1 MDGFYDFRAPG
12 DGTSAG
18 PVDVSVRSYAHMTMR
33 AAYNRAGLSVLLC
46 YGVVSVV
53 SAVLLAAAF
62 AFSLIPDLLERF
74 RGILDAGQMPD
85 LVQGIRD
92 LAGGSFQDWVTLLS
106 VFASGIG
113 LAVSLPLM
121 RKVLKYRSC
130 TPVRRQPLSAPLFLL
145 VILAAYGLWGVGVY
159 AGNFIEFL
167 GYPLSSS
174 SLMMPD
180 SDTGILL
187 TLLPLLYAVFG
198 APVFEELVF
207 RKTLLTVLHPYGE
220 KCAALVT
227 ALLFG
232 LIHGN
237 SGQFT
242 LAFLLGLLFAA
253 VYLKTGNILYTMTLH
268 FIINL
273 TASVPEFL
281 LYFGI
286 DAGSVFTFCV
296 LPVLTVAGLVAL
308 FCVWKK
314 GLFRLSVSFEEHPN
328 RAMFRNPGMLIAVIA
343 GSVMLAATD
352 LMLIAAAV
360 YDYRSP
366 VPLLA
371 VLSTGVTIL
380 IVVLVCTLGGR
391 NRKGKKTD
399 PPAGAGG
406 TENDPPPDFT

>member
-12 DGTSAG
+12 EGSAAG
-18 PVDVSVRSYAHMTMR
+18 PVDVSVRSYARIPMR

-53 SAVLLAAAF
+53 TSVLLAAAV
-62 AFSLIPDLLERF
+62 AFSLMPDFLEWF

-85 LVQGIRD
+85 LVQGIRN
-92 LAGGSFQDWVTLLS
+92 LVGGSFQDWLTLLS
-106 VFASGIG
+106 VLGTGIG
-113 LAVSLPLM
+113 FAVSLPLM

-130 TPVRRQPLSAPLFLL
+130 APVRKQPLSAPLFLL

-174 SLMMPD
+174 SLLTPD

-273 TASVPEFL
+273 TASLPEFL

-286 DAGSVFTFCV
+286 DVGSVFGTYV
-296 LPVLTVAGLVAL
+296 LAVLTVAGLAAL
-308 FCVWKK
+308 FCIWKK
-314 GLFRLSVSFEEHPN
+314 GVFRLTASSEEQPN
-328 RAMFRNPGMLIAVIA
+328 RSMFRNPGMLIAVIA
-343 GSVMLAATD
+343 GSVLLAATD

-360 YDYRSP
+360 YDYQSP

-371 VLSTGVTIL
+371 ILSTGVTIL

-399 PPAGAGG
+399 PAAGADES
-406 TENDPPPDFT
+406 ENDPPDFT